1 MRCFI
6 SCCLIAILLIN
17 TPVNARAAVPLPA
30 VAGGVLAVSLATGVY
45 IYTRGTPSTITSQV
59 VSTASDA
66 AWYSRGAATVGL
78 SLITKGVRLVLPTDS
93 VISRANADP
102 SKYPLLSS
110 HATTKT
116 APLSASGS
124 SMAVGTIYE
133 GKTGGFYRISSA
145 TAYLDVESYQAV
157 SGDGNCITY
166 VVAPNGGTSQS
177 CKAWLSHYWSVPN
190 ANGKYFVYRQ
200 GIEPATTA
208 QINGLPSGPA
218 TPSKFAQTVN
228 SAPDKSAL
236 QAEIDKMLRDPS
248 YVPEFTD
255 DTTGLPWA
263 PPADVV
269 RPEKW
274 TEIDERTKAITA
286 AQSAVDAAR
295 TAVNELQNRHNTAV
309 AAANADPTNPEK
321 QRELSDIAIALGT
334 AQARLA
340 ELEQQLAT
348 LIADAEADT
357 NDPDPPVDPGDVPTL
372 KSINWSY
379 GTKLLGSLETAW
391 PFNLLLSLRGML
403 SPLEASPVAP
413 SFSLPI
419 WGGNNISLSLSVFD
433 PVALVLRW
441 ALSLLLTV
449 GAVMAVVRWYRG
461 GN

>member
-1 MRCFI
+1 MRRFI

-30 VAGGVLAVSLATGVY
+30 VAGGVLAITLATGVY
-45 IYTRGTPSTITSQV
+45 IYHRSGSNYAVTDNF
-59 VSTASDA
+59 VSRASDA

-78 SLITKGVRLVLPTDS
+78 MLATRPISMRIPTNN
-93 VISRANADP
+93 VMAAAKADP
-102 SKYPLLSS
+102 AKYP
-110 HATTKT
+110 K
-116 APLSASGS
+116 LSAATLAGPVLLDRVNSLAASVGQIYSNPSGS
-124 SMAVGTIYE
+124 PIKITSYTPGH
-133 GKTGGFYRISSA
+133 TGGWSSWSCSDHWSNGQVDFA
-145 TAYLDVESYQAV
+145 GAPRGTT
-157 SGDGNCITY
+157 GDCFAGVKIRFS
-166 VVAPNGGTSQS
+166 VVP
-177 CKAWLSHYWSVPN
+177 P
-190 ANGKYFVYRQ
+190 
-200 GIEPATTA
+200 PP
-208 QINGLPSGPA
+208 PSPA
-218 TPSKFAQTVN
+218 TPAQFRT
-228 SAPDKSAL
+228 SIAPAGVVTDSAL
-236 QAEIDKMLRDPS
+236 QAELDKMISDPT

-274 TEIDERTKAITA
+274 TEIDERSKAIAA

-295 TAVNELQNRHNTAV
+295 TAVNELQNRHNAAV

-321 QRELSDIAIALGT
+321 QRELSDLAIALGT

-372 KSINWSY
+372 KTINWSY

-413 SFSLPI
+413 SFTLPI

-441 ALSLLLTV
+441 SLSLLLTV

-461 GN
+461 GS